1 MIKTKLEMGFKDE
14 MGKNYNISIDEAK
27 DDLEPEDVKTTMN
40 MIVEKDAFRNND
52 DKLIKAKSARLIK
65 TEIIDILL
73 E

>member
-52 DKLIKAKSARLIK
+52 NKLIKAKSARLIK

>member
-52 DKLIKAKSARLIK
+52 NKLIKAESARLIK
-65 TEIIDILL
+65 TEIIDIPL